1 VHEQDMRNLLKRE
14 GQLNAFSYTVIVVLL
29 GMIVILIL
37 AAATGVQIAD
47 VWVMGDQIARILFV
61 GLILMFTLYMVDQ
74 HRRLD
79 AKLLKAHGEL
89 ELANSQI
96 MAAYDRLSF
105 AQHTATLMTSLTETD
120 ALERVLRD
128 SLQHFGADAAAVV
141 GEDVTLIADDW
152 VERTD
157 VQPAIMQV
165 ALESVRAGKALASR
179 PVAAGGEAIAVPLRI
194 RGELKSVA
202 CLWRATDAFSSDQ
215 LEGLMLVA
223 RIIELSMENRNL
235 LGEVRDQLSGTLGVI
250 ATLVEQRIPDSRR
263 HGTRVA
269 EFAAASAK
277 VLGLNQREVAN
288 IHVSALLADVGMLQ
302 LPARLLGKSEE
313 DSSFDDCTVLRM
325 HPLHGAQVARSAHF
339 DETIQDTIFAHH
351 ELLDGSGYPRGL
363 KGDQIPLG
371 ARILA
376 VVNAYDTLTESGSP
390 AERMTPIQ
398 AVAAIMR
405 GAGRLY
411 DAEIVRAFLQAIGTE
426 VTPADREPQDAAP
439 ETPIFA
445 KASRMAGTGAPILA
459 IVPDPDPDADA
470 NSDGATLGAAGMS
483 DAHDVYPAATC

>member
-1 VHEQDMRNLLKRE
+1 MHEQDMRNLLKRE

-29 GMIVILIL
+29 GMIVVLIL
-37 AAATGVQIAD
+37 AAATGVSIAD
-47 VWVMGDQIARILFV
+47 VGVLGDQIARILFV

-74 HRRLD
+74 HRKLS
-79 AKLLKAHGEL
+79 AKLLGAHSEL

-105 AQHTATLMTSLTETD
+105 AQHTATLMTSLSETD
-120 ALERVLRD
+120 ALQKVLKD
-128 SLQHFGADAAAVV
+128 SLHHFGADAAAVV
-141 GEDVTLIADDW
+141 GEDVTLIAD
-152 VERTD
+152 ERLECSD

-202 CLWRATDAFSSDQ
+202 CLWRATDAFATDQ

-223 RIIELSMENRNL
+223 RIIELSMENRAL
-235 LGEVRDQLSGTLGVI
+235 LGEIQDQLAGTLGVI

-269 EFAAASAK
+269 EFAAASAR
-277 VLGLNQREVAN
+277 VLGLSEREVAD
-288 IHVSALLADVGMLQ
+288 IRVAALLADVGMLH
-302 LPARLLGKSEE
+302 LPARLLGKSERE
-313 DSSFDDCTVLRM
+313 TSFDDVTVLRT

-339 DETIQDTIFAHH
+339 DESIQDTIFAHH

-376 VVNAYDTLTESGSP
+376 VVDAYDRLTTSGSP
-390 AERMTPIQ
+390 AERATPVQ
-398 AVAAIMR
+398 AVATIMR

-411 DAEIVRAFLQAIGTE
+411 DAEIVRAFLQAI
-426 VTPADREPQDAAP
+426 ADELLAAENGPQETAP
-439 ETPIFA
+439 ENPGLSELAQI
-445 KASRMAGTGAPILA
+445 AGLSAPILT
-459 IVPDPDPDADA
+459 IVPDAYPDVDAET
-470 NSDGATLGAAGMS
+470 DGELDMS
-483 DAHDVYPAATC
+483 GTCGVYPAASY